1 MPQKI
6 LRESLK
12 MQSENSVQR
21 KFVVTR
27 NREKSSRLASGLRDL
42 GVEVFEIPTIE
53 IVPIN
58 EDELKNA
65 WKIFRSRIW
74 CFIRKTQ

>member
-1 MPQKI
+1 
-6 LRESLK
+6 
-12 MQSENSVQR
+12 MQLENSSKR

-27 NREKSSRLASGLRDL
+27 NREKSSRLASGLRKL

-58 EDELKNA
+58 EVELKNV
-65 WKIFRSRIW
+65 WKIFHSRIW
-74 CFIRKTQ
+74 FFTHKMQ